1 MLRHLF
7 AAASTAL
14 FLSTAV
20 AQSQDGSMERI
31 VAVVGKEIILQSDV
45 AGQLEVLAQRNP
57 SMNRNDPAMRSM
69 VLDMLINERLV
80 MSKAMEDS
88 IEVTEEEIT
97 QQMDMRLQMLIQ
109 QFGSEQRLESLYGM
123 SLARIRREFRE
134 EIRKQL
140 LATKIR
146 EEKFRNVKAGRAD
159 VEEFYQR
166 YRDSLPVV
174 PTKLDLYHIVKYV
187 KASDT
192 QKKEALDLALR
203 IRDSVVNGGSFADFA
218 RRYSADAASAVN
230 GGDLGFAERGK
241 FVPAFE
247 SAAFALQPGEVSQPV
262 ESPFG
267 YHVIQ
272 LIEKRPSSVNTRH
285 ILIRVGQSESD
296 KDKARAELLALKR
309 RIEAGEDFE
318 TLAREHSDE
327 KASAGFG
334 GAMGQV
340 EIGRLPDDLKT
351 MLTTLPDKGMTDP
364 MPYTADPTNPGFH
377 IMYRK
382 VLLPEH
388 PPTVKEDYKL
398 LEQMATIEKRQRMEQ
413 QWIEELRR
421 TMYWEVR

>member
-1 MLRHLF
+1 MLRHVL
-7 AAASTAL
+7 AAVTTAL
-14 FLSTAV
+14 FLVATTAFG
-20 AQSQDGSMERI
+20 QDGSMERI

-57 SMNRNDPAMRSM
+57 GINRNDPAVRTM

-88 IEVTEEEIT
+88 IEVTEDEIT

-146 EEKFRNVKAGRAD
+146 EEKFRSVKAGRAD

-174 PTKLDLYHIVKYV
+174 PTKLDLYHIVKYI

-192 QKKEALDLALR
+192 QKKEAFDLALR
-203 IRDSVVNGGSFADFA
+203 IRDSIVSGGSFADFA

-247 SAAFALQPGEVSQPV
+247 TAAFGLQPSEVSQPV

-272 LIEKRPSSVNTRH
+272 LIEKRPTSVNTRH
-285 ILIRVGQSESD
+285 ILIRVGQSDED
-296 KDKARAELLALKR
+296 KEKAQNELLALKR
-309 RIEAGEDFE
+309 RVQAGEDFE
-318 TLAREHSDE
+318 KLAREFSDE
-327 KASAGFG
+327 KTSSGFG

-340 EIGRLPDDLKT
+340 EIGRLPDELKA

-364 MPYTADPTNPGFH
+364 LPYAADPTNPGFH
-377 IMYRK
+377 IIYRK
-382 VLLPEH
+382 LLLPEH

-398 LEQMATIEKRQRMEQ
+398 LEQMATIEKRQRLEQ

>member
-14 FLSTAV
+14 FLSTVV